1 MLRVLV
7 SLRRRTLHD
16 TILSP
21 GALWLPRWLKR
32 VTPLGAAAL
41 RSVSGNWGNPFGVL
55 TEAPTNGS
63 LGVAIRVLQG
73 WLSKLGSSL

>member
-1 MLRVLV
+1 MKEEKRMLRVLV

-41 RSVSGNWGNPFGVL
+41 RSVSGNWGNPFGV
-55 TEAPTNGS
+55 
-63 LGVAIRVLQG
+63 
-73 WLSKLGSSL
+73 